1 MRKIKVGKKEI
12 KIMGSAITS
21 FFYKQAFDASLSGD
35 LMKLNECEKD
45 LSKLDD
51 VVILQMIWAMAKTVN
66 REITPF
72 VNWLEEIEYIDLNE
86 ILNEVT
92 EEASNAC
99 FRSSQEKTDQNNN

>member
-21 FFYKQAFDASLSGD
+21 FFYKQAFNTSLTGD

-51 VVILQMIWAMAKTVN
+51 VSILQMIWAMAKTVDRN
-66 REITPF
+66 ISPF
-72 VNWLEEIEYIDLNE
+72 IDWLEEIEFINLDE
-86 ILNEVT
+86 ILTDVA

-99 FRSSQEKTDQNNN
+99 FRKNQSQ